1 MSEAERERA
10 TADGEPP
17 DVLGE
22 MGGEVGERAVAMTA
36 FSPVR
41 LGLPPP
47 RCARCSSSDSVMGC
61 CVGRGVGGP
70 PAIAG
75 GNGCGGDE

>member
-1 MSEAERERA
+1 MRECVEVELTSMSEAESERA

-22 MGGEVGERAVAMTA
+22 MGGEAGERAVAISA
-36 FSPVR
+36 FAPVR

-47 RCARCSSSDSVMGC
+47 RCSRCSSSDSVM
-61 CVGRGVGGP
+61 
-70 PAIAG
+70 
-75 GNGCGGDE
+75 NGWDAALGS